1 MRAADTPVVPR
12 NQSGAVVVQVV
23 IWLSLAVILLGS
35 IDIGYVFM
43 SRRELQ
49 RTADMAALA
58 GVQLMDSTC
67 TSPTADATANAMLQG
82 FPRQAGDQIT
92 VTCGRWDPSQYA
104 APTYFSAQ
112 NSASSNAVQVHLQ
125 RSVPYFFVVGGSRV
139 ITADATAKVTNV
151 DAFTLGTGVASLN
164 QGLVNSLLNGLL
176 GSNLNLSLVSYQGL
190 ADANINLSALATQLG
205 VGTAQGLLATN
216 IDIQDFVVAMAKVL
230 QQTDTVDA
238 SVLQT
243 IGLQIPRG
251 MKINLGNTPTTPG
264 LLQVDTVNPNSVL
277 NASVN
282 VLNALVVA
290 AEIAQ
295 VGKAPVTVGTGLNLG
310 GLATVN
316 VQAAIIQ
323 PPVLAAGEPG
333 LDASGN
339 PRTSAH
345 SAQVRLFLKI
355 SLLNDIPLGIPGL
368 LSVNLSALNL
378 PLALEVG
385 QGTAWLQSMQ
395 CKSTAANCKAVIN
408 TTPGVAALCIG
419 DDAASNLTNT
429 TQPFGC
435 KQAATVSQLSA
446 QILLAV
452 VPIAKIGFGNPG
464 GLTLSVQPSSP
475 TLMTFNGIVGD
486 ADDYQTTDSNAVGD
500 LTSNLVN
507 QLTTQLG
514 NGALQV
520 QLSVLPLGAVLG
532 VAVSTIAGALLTTLS
547 PILQSLFSLLNA
559 LLVPLLQLLGVQLGY
574 STVHNVSLTCGQGQ
588 LVF

>member
-1 MRAADTPVVPR
+1 MRDADAPPVAPR
-12 NQSGAVVVQVV
+12 TQGGSVAVLAV
-23 IWLSLAVILLGS
+23 IWLSVAVILLGA
-35 IDIGYVFM
+35 IDIGNVFM

-49 RTADMAALA
+49 RTADLAALA
-58 GVQLMDSTC
+58 GVQLMDSSC
-67 TSPTADATANAMLQG
+67 TSPTANAMANAKQHG
-82 FPRQAGDQIT
+82 FTAQAGDQIT

-112 NSASSNAVQVHLQ
+112 NNSSSNAVKVLLQ
-125 RSVPYFFVVGGSRV
+125 RNVPYFFAIGSRV
-139 ITADATAKVTNV
+139 ITAGATAKVTNV

-164 QGLVNSLLNGLL
+164 QGLVNNLLNGLL

-190 ADANINLSALATQLG
+190 ANANINLSALATQLG

-216 IDIQDFVVAMAKVL
+216 IDIHDFVVAMATVL
-230 QQTDTVDA
+230 QQTDTVNA
-238 SVLQT
+238 SVLQS
-243 IGLQIPRG
+243 IGVQIPRG

-264 LLQVDTVNPNSVL
+264 LLQVDTANPSSVL
-277 NASVN
+277 SASVN
-282 VLNALVVA
+282 ALNALMVA

-295 VGKAPVTVGTGLNLG
+295 MGKAPITLGTGLDLG

-345 SAQVRLFLKI
+345 SAQVRLFLKVSVL
-355 SLLNDIPLGIPGL
+355 SLPSILGFGL
-368 LSVNLSALNL
+368 TALNL
-378 PLALEVG
+378 PMALEVG

-395 CKSTAANCKAVIN
+395 CQSTAANCKAVIN

-419 DDAASNLTNT
+419 DDAANNLTNT
-429 TQPFGC
+429 KQPFGC
-435 KQAATVSQLSA
+435 QQSATVSQLTLLFA
-446 QILLAV
+446 PVATIL
-452 VPIAKIGFGNPG
+452 FGNPG
-464 GLTLSVQPSSP
+464 GLNLSVQPSSA

-486 ADDYQTTDSNAVGD
+486 ADDYQTTNSNAVGD

-507 QLTTQLG
+507 QLVTQLG
-514 NGALQV
+514 NGGIQV
-520 QLSVLPLGAVLG
+520 QLLGLPLV
-532 VAVSTIAGALLTTLS
+532 VAVSAIAGALLTTLS
-547 PILQSLFSLLNA
+547 PILQQVFSLLNT
-559 LLVPLLQLLGVQLGY
+559 LLVPLLQLLGVQIGY

-588 LVF
+588 LVY